1 MTGLLQRKFFV
12 RWGLPLFMG
21 ASATLLLFAALIL
34 AAHKADETARSRQI
48 DLLRLIV
55 DTMTSSVAHD
65 QESATVWDDAV
76 QNVGVNDQ
84 AWMDANLGAWMHSY
98 FGHDAAVIL
107 SPQDQLIFAYIA
119 DPGNPAVTLN
129 IVDTA
134 RPLAERLRLRLRQGE
149 QPEGT
154 ETLSIGESDIRE
166 IGGRAAIV
174 SVKPIVS
181 DSGEVGPPAGEEY
194 LHVAIRYL
202 DGGFVERIAAEYQFA
217 DLAFVRNGITSSR
230 YLAFP
235 VRTRAGDTI
244 GFFRWQPFSP
254 GASVIASVSPFIVA
268 VGVGIVLL
276 TSILGSRLW
285 QRTRH
290 LAASQLELRHLAMH
304 DPLTGLANRTTFKQE
319 LEERLSLSKPGVV
332 HAVLFID
339 LDHFKA
345 VNDTHGHPIGDKLI
359 KQVATR
365 LIAVAPNGLVCRLGG
380 DEFTLLLTLEDPHE
394 AEQMAEQVV
403 STLHEPFLIDGLH
416 LQVGASVGV
425 AFSSDGMEAADLTRH
440 ADIAL
445 YHAKAAGRNAFAIFG
460 AHMEELLRR
469 RRKLEEALRQA
480 LMDGTGIEVCYQ
492 PVYAT
497 SDGAV
502 RSLEALCRWRHPE
515 LGSIPPDVFIP
526 IAEEA
531 GLIQPLGQFVMNDAC
546 SLLAEISGSDVTIAV
561 NASVIELMAPGYP
574 LRVLDT
580 LARHGIDPRRLEIE
594 ITESV
599 ATDSG
604 GRAAAAIALLRSVGV
619 RFAVDDFGKGNSS
632 FGQLLNLEVDRIK
645 IDKIF
650 IEGLSSPDGRPLIE
664 AIVNMARHKGLKTTA
679 EGVETL
685 EQLEALTTLGCDN
698 LQGFQLSEPLR
709 RDSVADLFGSAEKRA
724 SIG

>member
-1 MTGLLQRKFFV
+1 MAGLLQRKFFV
-12 RWGLPLFMG
+12 RWGLPFVVA
-21 ASATLLLFAALIL
+21 ASATLLLYAALIM
-34 AAHKADETARSRQI
+34 AANKADETARSRQVE
-48 DLLRLIV
+48 LLKLIV

-76 QNVGVNDQ
+76 QHVARHDQ
-84 AWMDANLGAWMHSY
+84 EWMAANLGEWMHSY

-107 SPQDQLIFAYIA
+107 SPQDELIYTHLAE
-119 DPGNPAVTLN
+119 PEKQAVTVS
-129 IVDTA
+129 IVETA
-134 RPLAERLRLRLRQGE
+134 KPMVARLRLRLQDGE
-149 QPEGT
+149 QPQSSD
-154 ETLSIGESDIRE
+154 TLSIGESDVRDVA
-166 IGGRAAIV
+166 GRAAIV

-181 DSGEVGPPAGEEY
+181 DSGEPGPVPGEEY
-194 LHVAIRYL
+194 MHVAIRYL
-202 DGGFVERIAAEYQFA
+202 DGVFVERIAEEYQFA
-217 DLAFVRNGITSSR
+217 ELAFARVGTPDLAHLV
-230 YLAFP
+230 YP
-235 VRTRAGDTI
+235 VRTTAGETI
-244 GFFRWQPFSP
+244 GYFRWKPFSP
-254 GASVIASVSPFIVA
+254 GASVMAAVSPYIVA
-268 VGVGIVLL
+268 VGGGIFLL
-276 TSILGSRLW
+276 TSILGYRLW
-285 QRTRH
+285 NRTRH
-290 LAASQLELRHLAMH
+290 LAASQQELRHLAMH
-304 DPLTGLANRTTFKQE
+304 DPLTGLANRATFKRE
-319 LEERLSLSKPGVV
+319 LEERLSASKPGIV

-345 VNDTHGHPIGDKLI
+345 VNDTHGHAIGDKLI
-359 KQVATR
+359 RQVATR
-365 LIAVAPNGLVCRLGG
+365 LLAVAGNGLVCRLGG
-380 DEFTLLLTLEDPHE
+380 DEFTLLLSVKDQAE
-394 AEQMAEQVV
+394 AETVAAQIVT
-403 STLHEPFLIDGLH
+403 SLREPFLIDGLH
-416 LQVGASVGV
+416 LQVGASVGL
-425 AFSSDGMEAADLTRH
+425 AFSSDGIEAADLTRH

-460 AHMEELLRR
+460 SHMEELLRR

-480 LMDGTGIEVCYQ
+480 LADGTGIEVCYQ
-492 PVYAT
+492 PVYTT

-515 LGSIPPDVFIP
+515 MGSIPPDVFIP

-531 GLIQPLGQFVMNDAC
+531 GLILALGQFVMDDAC
-546 SLLAEISGSDVTIAV
+546 SLLAEIPDGEITIAV

-709 RDSVADLFGSAEKRA
+709 RDSVADLFGSAERRA
-724 SIG
+724 STG